1 MFVFLLG
8 RLIFLFRLPDHGQED
23 LQLLGLEDEGLLGVL
38 VDQGRLHV
46 LGLFA
51 KVRGKLQALDVA
63 PVMIR
68 PQGYRLLGQ
77 YG

>member
-8 RLIFLFRLPDHGQED
+8 GLIFLFRLPDHGKEY
-23 LQLLGLEDEGLLGVL
+23 LQLLGLEDKGLLGVL
-38 VDQGRLHV
+38 VDQGRLDV

-63 PVMIR
+63 PVI
-68 PQGYRLLGQ
+68 
-77 YG
+77 